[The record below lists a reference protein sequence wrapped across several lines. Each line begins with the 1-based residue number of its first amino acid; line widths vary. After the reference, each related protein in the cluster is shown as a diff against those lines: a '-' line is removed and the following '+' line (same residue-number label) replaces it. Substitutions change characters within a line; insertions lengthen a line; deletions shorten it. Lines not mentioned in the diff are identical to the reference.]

1 MCASDSAFR
10 DFRNTTNF
18 KLAVFDFSRGSFRRV
33 VLQCMPHALLPSRAT
48 TLLIVYND
56 AVSDGDLY
64 TTLVLD
70 MDEVR
75 RVLEAAGSEREL
87 SRRIDRISE
96 GFLGRPYAEGLLG
109 GGPDL
114 PEEFRIDLTAFDCVT
129 YMETVLALAL
139 VLKSEEFV
147 DTIRRIR
154 YQDGKVDWVHRNHY
168 MIDWLRN
175 NEQDGF
181 VKGISAGHLTVEKTC
196 TLSIINGLPAR
207 TTTFPYFPAAA
218 LPDVAGNIET
228 GDFVLFVST
237 RETLDVFHTGLL
249 VFSNQKLLLRHATR
263 TAGALIEQELVEF
276 MRQNTMAGFM
286 LLRPICRR

>member
-1 MCASDSAFR
+1 LRTAVDGTYTPRAS
-10 DFRNTTNF
+10 
-18 KLAVFDFSRGSFRRV
+18 
-33 VLQCMPHALLPSRAT
+33 LPSRAT

-56 AVSDGDLY
+56 AVSDEVY
-64 TTLVLD
+64 TPLVLD
-70 MDEVR
+70 IGEVSR
-75 RVLEAAGSEREL
+75 ILEATGSQREM
-87 SRRIDRISE
+87 SQRVDRISKS
-96 GFLGRPYAEGLLG
+96 FLGRPYAEGLLG

-114 PEEFRIDLTAFDCVT
+114 PEEVRIGFTAFDCVT

-139 VLKSEEFV
+139 VTKREEFV

-154 YQDGKVDWVHRNHY
+154 YQDGKIDWFHRNHY

-175 NEQDGF
+175 NERAGF
-181 VKGISAGHLTVEKTC
+181 VKSLSAGHLTVEKTC

-207 TTTFPYFPAAA
+207 TTTFPYFPAHA
-218 LPDVAGNIET
+218 LPNVAGNIET

-249 VFSNQKLLLRHATR
+249 VYGNRKLLLRHATR
-263 TAGALIEQELVEF
+263 TAGAVIEQELVEF

-286 LLRPICRR
+286 LLRPLWPS